1 MITEKTID
9 MLTKDSVSIVTERY
23 IEENGTRYKVGDI
36 HRTTY
41 VNSEA
46 DREALA
52 SSEPEDVSVAVLQF
66 WGDQPTVF
74 PSAPTTES
82 EEE

>member
-9 MLTKDSVSIVTERY
+9 MLTKDSVSIVTERC

-41 VNSEA
+41 VNSEKG
-46 DREALA
+46 RESLI
-52 SSEPEDVSVAVLQF
+52 SGEPEDVSVAVLRF

-74 PSAPTTES
+74 PSEIELPA

>member
-9 MLTKDSVSIVTERY
+9 MLTKDSVSIVTERC

-41 VNSEA
+41 VNSAE

-52 SSEPEDVSVAVLQF
+52 SSEPDDVSVAVWRF

-74 PSAPTTES
+74 SAEPTTES
-82 EEE
+82 E

>member
-9 MLTKDSVSIVTERY
+9 MLTKDSVSIVTNRY
-23 IEENGTRYKVGDI
+23 IEEDGERYAVGETN
-36 HRTTY
+36 RTGY
-41 VNSEA
+41 VNSEV
-46 DREALA
+46 DREALI
-52 SSEPEDVSVAVLQF
+52 SSEPEDVSTAVLQF

-74 PSAPTTES
+74 PSEIELSA